1 MGSSGAPAIE
11 TLDLVKH
18 YRKGPT
24 TVRAIDGVSL
34 RIERGEFVAVV
45 GRSGSGKTTLL
56 DCLGLLLTPTSGQVV
71 LEGQD
76 VGRLGG
82 DARAGV
88 RAQRIGFVFQEFN
101 LLPGLSAL
109 ENVTLPLRYA
119 RAPRGGSRDRNG
131 AGRARAA
138 ELLASVGLSE
148 RARHRPAELSGGE
161 QQRVAIARALVN
173 DPAIVLADE
182 PTGELDTDTAAE
194 LVALMRRVNAERR
207 ATFVVVTHDLEVA
220 RHADRVIRLHNGR
233 VA

>member
-1 MGSSGAPAIE
+1 MTVNGPAAIE
-11 TLDLVKH
+11 TRDLVKH
-18 YRKGPT
+18 YRKGPA

-56 DCLGLLLTPTSGQVV
+56 DCLGLLLTPTSGQVL

-88 RAQRIGFVFQEFN
+88 RAHRIGFVFQEFN

-109 ENVTLPLRYA
+109 ENVSLPLRYGA
-119 RAPRGGSRDRNG
+119 GRNG
-131 AGRARAA
+131 AGKARAA
-138 ELLASVGLSE
+138 ELLASVGLAE

-194 LVALMRRVNAERR
+194 LVALMRRVNAERG
-207 ATFVVVTHDLEVA
+207 ATFVIVTHDLEVA
-220 RHADRVIRLHNGR
+220 GHADRVIRLQNGK